1 MVLAVSPQGNRENGE
16 IRMKTI
22 LLLLGFFILT
32 GCREPHEMPQTGGSN
47 PTLLPEMSQRG
58 DQNMQKQTIK
68 ISVQVPDSAWNLNI
82 REIYQTSENLVV
94 IAYVERPPDVMG
106 AQAITTL
113 TDEVTVPAL
122 TPELPVKIYIL
133 GKTWGWENEE
143 PYLFI
148 RNRSEIAE
156 SLDDAL
162 KIYSQSEHR

>member
-1 MVLAVSPQGNRENGE
+1 M
-16 IRMKTI
+16 IKT
-22 LLLLGFFILT
+22 
-32 GCREPHEMPQTGGSN
+32 C
-47 PTLLPEMSQRG
+47 
-58 DQNMQKQTIK
+58 KQTIK

-113 TDEVTVPAL
+113 TDEATVPAL